1 MIRQFN
7 QCNSA
12 TRKKEFEIIYNIVEN
27 NQNLTVEQ
35 LVEKISS
42 SLKED
47 CTLHDI
53 ERFLNFIV
61 RFHYPTRGTFVIEV
75 LNSRKNGD
83 TRILEAPSVRK
94 IECMDEIMSETSPLV
109 EQERARLASEM
120 MKSYLEAKKEGKD
133 VERPSND
140 YYKIKKD
147 LCRLDFDLV
156 VDYYIAVNNLVPI
169 SVEELDQIK
178 FTLEFFIEHLSK
190 NYEMFEKLDYTI
202 PEDIERIKDFYIEG
216 ERTLAPLYK
225 NNIGKLY
232 AWKLGKLREALNN
245 YKMLSDNLKNITE
258 KHEFG
263 KLETISFNRK
273 NNINSESPF
282 LVEYYD
288 QINSIGR
295 VYDGQIKKVH
305 TITDDKRKELEK
317 LFVKK
322 LLLQNNS
329 VENK

>member
-1 MIRQFN
+1 MIKQFN

-12 TRKKEFEIIYNIVEN
+12 SRKKDFDILYNVVEN
-27 NQNLTVEQ
+27 NQNLSIED
-35 LVEKISS
+35 LIRKIGI

-47 CTLHDI
+47 CTLYDI
-53 ERFLNFIV
+53 EKFVSFVIKY
-61 RFHYPTRGTFVIEV
+61 HYPTRGTFVKEV
-75 LNSRKNGD
+75 LNIRKNGD
-83 TRILEAPSVRK
+83 TIMIDAPSVRK
-94 IECMDEIMSETSPLV
+94 IENMDEIMSEASPLV
-109 EQERARLASEM
+109 EQERTRLASEM
-120 MKSYLEAKKEGKD
+120 MKSYLEAKKEGKK
-133 VERPSND
+133 VERDYND

-156 VDYYIAVNNLVPI
+156 VDYYIAVNNLKPI
-169 SVEELDQIK
+169 SVEELEQIK

-190 NYEMFEKLDYTI
+190 NYEMFGKLDYLKA
-202 PEDIERIKDFYIEG
+202 EDIERIKDFYIEG

-232 AWKLGKLREALNN
+232 AWKLGKLRESLNN

-258 KHEFG
+258 KHELG
-263 KLETISFNRK
+263 KLEPITTNRK

-295 VYDGQIKKVH
+295 VYDGQIRKINTV
-305 TITDDKRKELEK
+305 TDDKRKELEK
-317 LFVKK
+317 IFVKK
-322 LLLQNNS
+322 LLLENNN

>member
-1 MIRQFN
+1 MIKQFK

-35 LVEKISS
+35 LVEKISA

-47 CTLHDI
+47 CTLQDI

-83 TRILEAPSVRK
+83 TRILEAPIVRK

-109 EQERARLASEM
+109 EQERTRLASEM
-120 MKSYLEAKKEGKD
+120 MKDYLDAKKEGKD

-169 SVEELDQIK
+169 SVEELEQLK
-178 FTLEFFIEHLSK
+178 FTLEFFIENLAK
-190 NYEMFEKLDYTI
+190 NYEMFGNLDYTL
-202 PEDIERIKDFYIEG
+202 PEDIEKIKSFYIDG
-216 ERTLAPLYK
+216 EKALAPLYK
-225 NNIGKLY
+225 NDIGRLY
-232 AWKLGKLREALNN
+232 AWKLGKIRESLNN
-245 YKMLSDNLKNITE
+245 HRMLLDNFKNIIE
-258 KHEFG
+258 KHELG
-263 KLETISFNRK
+263 KLEPISSNRK
-273 NNINSESPF
+273 NNLNSESPF

-288 QINSIGR
+288 QINAMGKI
-295 VYDGQIKKVH
+295 YDGQIRKISS
-305 TITDDKRKELEK
+305 ITDAKREELEK

-322 LLLQNNS
+322 LILKNNS
-329 VENK
+329 VENE

>member
-1 MIRQFN
+1 MIKQFK

-35 LVEKISS
+35 LVEKISA

-47 CTLHDI
+47 CTLQDI

-83 TRILEAPSVRK
+83 TRILEAPIVRK

-109 EQERARLASEM
+109 EQERTRLASEM
-120 MKSYLEAKKEGKD
+120 MKDYLDAKKEGKD

-169 SVEELDQIK
+169 SVEELEQLK
-178 FTLEFFIEHLSK
+178 FTLEFFIENLAK
-190 NYEMFEKLDYTI
+190 NYEMFGNLDYTL
-202 PEDIERIKDFYIEG
+202 PEDIEKIKSFYIDG
-216 ERTLAPLYK
+216 EKSLAPLYK
-225 NNIGKLY
+225 NDIGRLY
-232 AWKLGKLREALNN
+232 AWKLGKIRESLNN
-245 YKMLSDNLKNITE
+245 HRMLLDNFKNIIE
-258 KHEFG
+258 KHELG
-263 KLETISFNRK
+263 KLEPISSNRK
-273 NNINSESPF
+273 NNLNSESPF

-288 QINSIGR
+288 QINAMGKI
-295 VYDGQIKKVH
+295 YDGQIRKISS
-305 TITDDKRKELEK
+305 ITDAKREELEK

-322 LLLQNNS
+322 LILKNNS
-329 VENK
+329 VENE